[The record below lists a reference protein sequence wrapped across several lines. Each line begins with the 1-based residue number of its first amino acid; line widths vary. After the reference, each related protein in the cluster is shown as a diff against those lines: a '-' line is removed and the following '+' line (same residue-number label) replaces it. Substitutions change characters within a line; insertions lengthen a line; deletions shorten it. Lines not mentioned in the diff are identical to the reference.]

1 MEHIYCTTKNFIR
14 HQDNV
19 VDLVEYRR
27 KLALAQ
33 NTSLAPQPEVEPAH
47 PCLHLVTDR
56 ERTQSELPRPR
67 RRRQNYLGWLVDIWA
82 SLSVVAV
89 TAAFTLEVLFG

>member
-19 VDLVEYRR
+19 VDLGEYRR

-33 NTSLAPQPEVEPAH
+33 NTSLAPQPEKEPAH

-56 ERTQSELPRPR
+56 TQEHPKLSRPR
-67 RRRQNYLGWLVDIWA
+67 RQKNYLGWLVDIWA